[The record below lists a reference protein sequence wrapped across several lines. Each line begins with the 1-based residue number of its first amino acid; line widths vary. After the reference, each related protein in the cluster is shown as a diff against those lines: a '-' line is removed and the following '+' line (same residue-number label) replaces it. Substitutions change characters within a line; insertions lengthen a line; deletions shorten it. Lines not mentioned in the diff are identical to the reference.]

1 MTIKEF
7 LASLIETVL
16 NTQIRPIF
24 GYAVLGGITGLLLRK
39 LPSEIKYVVWIA
51 ILLTAIATYYEKI
64 EMTKPAS
71 GF

>member
-64 EMTKPAS
+64 EMTKPAY